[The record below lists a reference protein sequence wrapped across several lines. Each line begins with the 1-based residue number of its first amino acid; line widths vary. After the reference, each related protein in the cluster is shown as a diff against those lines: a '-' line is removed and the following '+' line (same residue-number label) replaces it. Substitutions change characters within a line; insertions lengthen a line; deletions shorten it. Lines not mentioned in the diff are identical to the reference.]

1 MKKTWMTS
9 STACRRR
16 TCALTLALAL
26 TLTLT
31 VTVTVTLALTLTLTL
46 TLTLQAENL
55 RLRTHH
61 LRPGGVLFYFFLYD
75 LLTTS
80 LLFAWVLSSNWRNG
94 ISRGDWR
101 YNTSLYFTK
110 VALGLGL
117 GLG

>member
-1 MKKTWMTS
+1 MDDKLH
-9 STACRRR
+9 R
-16 TCALTLALAL
+16 
-26 TLTLT
+26 
-31 VTVTVTLALTLTLTL
+31 
-46 TLTLQAENL
+46 LQAENL

-110 VALGLGL
+110 VALGLLSAQGL
-117 GLG
+117 GLGLG